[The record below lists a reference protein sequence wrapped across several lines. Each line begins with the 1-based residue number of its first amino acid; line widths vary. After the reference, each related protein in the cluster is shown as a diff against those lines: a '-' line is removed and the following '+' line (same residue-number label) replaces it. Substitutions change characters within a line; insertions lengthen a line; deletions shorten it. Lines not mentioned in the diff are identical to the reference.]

1 VAGGAGAAIGRCTVV
16 IVLEAILHPF
26 PYVAEHIM
34 QTECIGGKRAD
45 RRSALVVPL
54 AAATDAIG
62 VGFADLVS
70 PGMGGTG
77 AAARGIFPFGLGEQA
92 IVLAGHGREPSGVLA
107 RLQPGHV
114 DDRTAAA
121 PPAAV
126 GNRLAPTDRNAGVP
140 VVECQLEFG
149 DRERS

>member
-1 VAGGAGAAIGRCTVV
+1 
-16 IVLEAILHPF
+16 
-26 PYVAEHIM
+26 
-34 QTECIGGKRAD
+34 
-45 RRSALVVPL
+45 ALVVPL
-54 AAATDAIG
+54 AAAADAIG

-70 PGMGGTG
+70 PGMGGAG
-77 AAARGIFPFGLGEQA
+77 AAARGVFPFGLGEQA

-126 GNRLAPTDRNAGVP
+126 GNRIASADRDAGIP

-149 DRERS
+149 DRERRGDPDLVLTVLVHVAAFLARGRAHHELAWRNHDHDRTVLGAFLERVT